1 MIILKRKFRKSK
13 AYHSLSETVKV
24 AGKKRCT
31 FVIEGANIVTT
42 DTAIPKN
49 IKLIKRPNSFLF
61 VAKNKTLTLNQFP
74 PPIQIF
80 KSSGKAEWWG
90 KGN

>member
-1 MIILKRKFRKSK
+1 MLILKTKFRKPR
-13 AYHSLSETVKV
+13 AFHSLLEAVKV

-31 FVIEGANIVTT
+31 LILEGTNIVTT
-42 DTAIPKN
+42 DTTIPKN

-74 PPIQIF
+74 SPVQIF
-80 KSSGKAEWWG
+80 KHSGNIKWWG
-90 KGN
+90 EYN